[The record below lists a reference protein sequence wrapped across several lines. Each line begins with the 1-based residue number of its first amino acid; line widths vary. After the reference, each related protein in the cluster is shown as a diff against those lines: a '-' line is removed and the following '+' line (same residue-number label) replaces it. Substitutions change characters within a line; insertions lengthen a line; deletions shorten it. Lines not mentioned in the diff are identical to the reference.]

1 MPAQHGHLAGA
12 LPAYGQ
18 TTCDPEPGAL
28 LRSNNLDA
36 ARDGTHSALR
46 ITGKLMSQ
54 IIWEKGMKSMKA
66 KLYRA
71 CLLLLLVAS
80 ASPVVCAQAPEPA
93 SPAPLLT
100 LEEAIRMAT
109 DNNRE
114 IRITAF
120 EIVKAKETVAE
131 ARTNYLPKL
140 DTYLLAGSPL
150 QPLNFKVPAGSLGTY
165 PATGPIP
172 GKDSNIHSPVRFG
185 AFMYG
190 SAAQPLTQIHK
201 VNLAVHQ
208 ARLGIDLTRE
218 GLRGQKQ
225 ETARQVKEAYYQVA
239 QLQAQVASA
248 KAFVKALQELSSL
261 TERRLAQQT
270 VLESDSL
277 SVNSKLKQQR
287 YQLLTA
293 QDAFEL
299 QKQNLNRLL
308 GRDLRTPFAVEMQP
322 FGEVVEWDLEAARK
336 KALEQ
341 RPELREAQL
350 QTKIA
355 QMDVRRERAKY
366 IPDISFQVGYLGF
379 QNVNFLPQN
388 AGSAGFVMQWQ
399 PFDWGYKKHR
409 IRELKAATDQKAT
422 AEQDVEQR
430 ILLDVEDKFR
440 KLGEARMLLDAQTDQ
455 RKAEQARFR
464 EITNRYNQQS
474 ALLSD
479 LLQQEA
485 ATSQAEAQYQ
495 QALAGVWTARAEFE
509 KAIGME

>member
-1 MPAQHGHLAGA
+1 M
-12 LPAYGQ
+12 
-18 TTCDPEPGAL
+18 
-28 LRSNNLDA
+28 SN
-36 ARDGTHSALR
+36 
-46 ITGKLMSQ
+46 IT
-54 IIWEKGMKSMKA
+54 WNRETKSMNVN
-66 KLYRA
+66 LYRA
-71 CLLLLLVAS
+71 CLLLLLGAS
-80 ASPVVCAQAPEPA
+80 VSSVVWAQAPEPN

-100 LEEAIRMAT
+100 MDEAIRIAT

-114 IRITAF
+114 IQISTL
-120 EIVKAKETVAE
+120 EIAKAKETVAQ

-150 QPLNFKVPAGSLGTY
+150 QPLNFRVPAGSLGTY

-201 VNLAVHQ
+201 VNLAVYQ
-208 ARLGIDLTRE
+208 ARLGINLSRE
-218 GLRGQKQ
+218 GLRAQQQ

-248 KAFVKALQELSSL
+248 RAFVKALTELSSL
-261 TERRLAQQT
+261 TERRLVQQT

-287 YQLLTA
+287 YQLLMA

-308 GRDLRTPFAVEMQP
+308 GRALRTPFSVEMEA
-322 FGEVVEWDLEAARK
+322 FGELAESDLETARK
-336 KALEQ
+336 QALEQ
-341 RPELREAQL
+341 RPELREARL

-409 IRELKAATDQKAT
+409 IRELKAATEQKAT
-422 AEQDVEQR
+422 AEEDVAER
-430 ILLDVEDKFR
+430 VLLDVEDKFR

-474 ALLSD
+474 SLLSD

-485 ATSQAEAQYQ
+485 ATSQAEALYQ